1 MTNTTPIQTETTASK
16 PARVATKRVLA
27 LTVAGLLAATSLTV
41 MTGFTQSGPA
51 QAQMVLNKAPAEG
64 FADLVEQVMPAV
76 FSVEVE
82 FTPVAFE
89 DHDMPRGEQF
99 PEGSPFRHFF
109 EQFQGKRFGQQMPRR
124 QPRRQGQGSGFVI
137 SADGYAVT
145 NNHVIDG
152 AKEVKIKFSDGKS
165 YTAKVIGT
173 DRKTDLALLKI
184 KTDKKFAPV
193 KFATK
198 APRVGDW
205 VIAVG
210 NPFGLG
216 GSVTTGIVSAQGR
229 NIGSGPYDDYLQI
242 DAPINKGNSGGPAF
256 NLNGEV
262 IGVNTAI
269 YSPSGGSVGIG
280 FAIPAAITQDVI
292 DDLKDDGSVTRGW
305 LGVQIQPVTDD
316 IAESLGLPKATG
328 AIVTDVTGGSPA
340 ADGGLQTGDTI
351 LDVNSV
357 EVKGARDLARKVAT
371 IKPGSKTK
379 MTIMRGKKQMT
390 VEIKIGAM
398 PKDTRQ
404 LASKGR
410 PEAGAATTTLGLK
423 LKPSDTGQ
431 GVEVVAVKPSSPA
444 AIKRLQ
450 RGDVILEVAGVA
462 VDDPQ
467 SFAAVVEQSAAEGST
482 RVLLLVKSGNRQRFV
497 AVPTE
502 QG

>member
-1 MTNTTPIQTETTASK
+1 MTNTTPNQAETNVSK
-16 PARVATKRVLA
+16 PARIATKRVLA
-27 LTVAGLLAATSLTV
+27 LTVAGLLAATSLTA
-41 MTGFTQSGPA
+41 MTGFTQPGPA
-51 QAQMVLNKAPAEG
+51 QAQAVLNKAPAEG

-89 DHDMPRGEQF
+89 GHDMPRGEHF

-109 EQFQGKRFGQQMPRR
+109 DQFQGKRFGQQMPQR

-137 SADGYAVT
+137 TADGYAVT

-152 AKEVKIKFSDGKS
+152 AKEVKVKFSDGKF

-184 KTDKKFAPV
+184 ETDKKFTPV

-229 NIGSGPYDDYLQI
+229 NIGSGPYDDFLQI
-242 DAPINKGNSGGPAF
+242 DAPINRGNSGGPAF

-305 LGVQIQPVTDD
+305 LGVQIQPVTGD
-316 IAESLGLPKATG
+316 IAESLGLGKATG
-328 AIVTDVTGGSPA
+328 AIVTDVTRGSPA
-340 ADGGLQTGDTI
+340 ANGGLQTGDTI
-351 LDVNSV
+351 LNVNSA

-371 IKPGSKTK
+371 IKPGSKAK
-379 MTIMRGKKQMT
+379 MTIMRAKKQMT
-390 VEIKIGAM
+390 VEIKIGTM

-404 LASKGR
+404 LASKSR
-410 PEAGAATTTLGLK
+410 PEAGSAMMSLGLK
-423 LKPSDTGQ
+423 LKPSETGQ

-444 AIKRLQ
+444 AMKRLQ
-450 RGDVILEVAGVA
+450 RGDVILEVAGIA

-467 SFAAVVEQSAAEGST
+467 SFAAAVEQSAAEGST

>member
-1 MTNTTPIQTETTASK
+1 MTNTVPTSTETSTAK
-16 PARVATKRVLA
+16 PARVPTKRVLA
-27 LTVAGLLAATSLTV
+27 LTVAGLLAATSLTAI
-41 MTGFTQSGPA
+41 TGFTQSGPA

-64 FADLVEQVMPAV
+64 FANLVEQVMPAV

-89 DHDMPRGEQF
+89 GRGMPRGEAL
-99 PEGSPFRHFF
+99 PENSPFRHFF
-109 EQFQGKRFGQQMPRR
+109 DQFQGKRFGQQMPQG

-137 SADGYAVT
+137 SKDGYAVT

-152 AKEVKIKFSDGKS
+152 AKEVKVKFSDGRA

-184 KTDKKFAPV
+184 KTDKTFTPV
-193 KFATK
+193 KFAST

-216 GSVTTGIVSAQGR
+216 GSVTTGIISAQGR

-269 YSPSGGSVGIG
+269 FSPSGGSVGIG

-292 DDLKDDGSVTRGW
+292 DDLRDDGSVTRGW

-316 IAESLGLPKATG
+316 IAESLGLAKKSG

-340 ADGGLQTGDTI
+340 AAGGLETGDTI
-351 LDVNSV
+351 LDVNGA
-357 EVKGARDLARKVAT
+357 EVKNARDLARKVAT
-371 IKPGSKTK
+371 IDPGSKAL
-379 MTIMRGKKQMT
+379 MTIVRGKKQRT
-390 VEIKIGAM
+390 VEIKIGTM
-398 PKDTRQ
+398 PKDTNRV
-404 LASKGR
+404 ASKNR
-410 PEAGAATTTLGLK
+410 PAAAPGMALGLK
-423 LKPSDTGQ
+423 LKSSETGQ

-444 AIKRLQ
+444 AEKRLQ

-467 SFAAVVEQSAAEGST
+467 SFAAAVEHSAEEGST